1 MKIHLGCGGRRLEGF
16 TNIDVQAPGADMHV
30 DVRDLPFDDGTV
42 DEIYASHVLEH
53 FGRHEYKAVLKEWRR
68 VLRVG
73 GKIYISVPD
82 IESSFAHYARHGDLA
97 ALYGALWG
105 GQRDEYDYHK
115 IGFNFQTLDA
125 ALTEAG
131 FTATERY
138 DTFKYLPDNFDDYS
152 KAFLPHMDFSGQQMS
167 LNVCSTAA

>member
-1 MKIHLGCGGRRLEGF
+1 MKIHLGCGGRRLEGYV
-16 TNIDVQAPGADMHV
+16 NIDVQAPSADMHV
-30 DVRDLPFDDGTV
+30 DVRNLPFEDGSV

-68 VLRVG
+68 VLRTG
-73 GKIYISVPD
+73 GEIYISVPD
-82 IESSFAHYARHGDLA
+82 IESSFKHYAKHGDLP
-97 ALYGALWG
+97 ALYGAFWG

-115 IGFNFQTLDA
+115 IGFTSKTLEA

-131 FTATERY
+131 FTATRRY
-138 DTFKYLPDNFDDYS
+138 DTFKYLPAEFDDYS
-152 KAFLPHMDFSGQQMS
+152 KAYLPHMDFSGLQMS